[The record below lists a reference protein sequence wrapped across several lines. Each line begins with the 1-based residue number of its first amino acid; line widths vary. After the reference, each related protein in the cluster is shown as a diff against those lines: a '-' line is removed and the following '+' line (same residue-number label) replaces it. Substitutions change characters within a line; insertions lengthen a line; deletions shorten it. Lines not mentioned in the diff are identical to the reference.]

1 MPYAYQSEG
10 VVSEEGA
17 NPFLEHLPPDTPV
30 HSYDRQCVIERILP
44 PYSVKDRFVV
54 IKDFPPEQFDKD
66 EEDLPRYCD
75 YSRPVQILII
85 KMPSQAHEEAA
96 ASFEKMITMIAN
108 DMQVIRR
115 IAFCG
120 ATRVST
126 PDRDKQADRSWK
138 PRRQARKFPTVVLEV
153 GFTETTAKLE
163 QDIAWW
169 INESRGEAGM
179 GITVDIKGSGCIDI
193 KSWIP
198 AFDPSLQRD
207 YVTASGR
214 HVNNTDNLPP
224 PQVAQTVLFKRGGDD
239 SGPTIEGE
247 GLTIPFHT
255 LFLDEPGEG
264 ERDFVL
270 TSDMLLLHLAECVW
284 DAIDD
289 VEEIKTRER
298 G

>member
-1 MPYAYQSEG
+1 MCVDIINTSTFRNKPDNFSQPRLKEIPPLTDDAIC
-10 VVSEEGA
+10 
-17 NPFLEHLPPDTPV
+17 LPKRGCRVGGRCKSIPRAPSPDTPV

-54 IKDFPPEQFDKD
+54 IKDFPPEKSDKD

-96 ASFEKMITMIAN
+96 AGFEKMITMIAN

-126 PDRDKQADRSWK
+126 R
-138 PRRQARKFPTVVLEV
+138 
-153 GFTETTAKLE
+153 TETSRPTE
-163 QDIAWW
+163 QDVAWW
-169 INESRGEAGM
+169 INESRGEVGM

-198 AFDPSLQRD
+198 AFDPSLQHD

-214 HVNNTDNLPP
+214 HVQPMPIT
-224 PQVAQTVLFKRGGDD
+224 
-239 SGPTIEGE
+239 
-247 GLTIPFHT
+247 FHR
-255 LFLDEPGEG
+255 L
-264 ERDFVL
+264 R
-270 TSDMLLLHLAECVW
+270 
-284 DAIDD
+284 
-289 VEEIKTRER
+289 
-298 G
+298 